1 MKRKI
6 LYRGIQFI
14 ALLFFVPT
22 LYTFIGSF
30 MDPVQ
35 VGTDGLQWI
44 PRAFNL
50 QQYYSLVTDK
60 NQYFAF
66 LSNSI
71 FIVSVII
78 CMQLVLGISTA
89 FALAKLKMPHKKLLL
104 LILLLS
110 VLMPLQVTM
119 VPNYIFF
126 EKVEH
131 FLHLKILNTYVALI
145 LPGGFSAFGI
155 LMLKQFIEGIPD
167 DIIEA
172 ARIEGAGT
180 LRILFQVIIPVL
192 KPAIHAL
199 IVLTF
204 IDNWNMIEAALV
216 FVSNEQLWPLSAYL
230 EQIYQTNHQLYY
242 AGAVLYL
249 VPAALIFVKGEQT
262 LERGFL
268 MGESDL

>member
-1 MKRKI
+1 MKRKYI
-6 LYRGIQFI
+6 YRGVQLI
-14 ALLFFVPT
+14 ALLFFLPT
-22 LYTFIGSF
+22 IYTLIGSF

-44 PRAFNL
+44 PNAFNL

-66 LSNSI
+66 LTNSVL
-71 FIVSVII
+71 IVTII
-78 CMQLVLGISTA
+78 IGLQLALGISTA
-89 FALAKLKMPHKKLLL
+89 FALAKLKVPYKKVLL
-104 LILLLS
+104 LILLLT

-126 EKVEH
+126 EKMEH
-131 FLHLKILNTYVALI
+131 FFHIKILNTYASLI

-180 LRILFQVIIPVL
+180 VRILLQIIIPVL

-216 FVSNEQLWPLSAYL
+216 FVSDEKLWPLSAYL

-249 VPAALIFVKGEQT
+249 VPAAFIFIKGEQY

-268 MGESDL
+268 MGESDI